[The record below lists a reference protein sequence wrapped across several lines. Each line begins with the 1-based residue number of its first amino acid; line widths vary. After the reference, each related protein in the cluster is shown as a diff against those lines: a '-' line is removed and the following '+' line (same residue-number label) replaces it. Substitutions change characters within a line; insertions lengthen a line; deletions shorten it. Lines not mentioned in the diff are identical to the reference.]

1 MSSSA
6 LLESY
11 FHHDGAGFMSL
22 FLGKDNMTATFY
34 DETGAQLYSAHSK
47 RKYVQPHTNFTTPL
61 TIKESS
67 I

>member
-1 MSSSA
+1 VSSSA

-34 DETGAQLYSAHSK
+34 DETGAQLYSAHTK
-47 RKYVQPHTNFTTPL
+47 RKYVQPHTNFRTNST
-61 TIKESS
+61 
-67 I
+67 